1 MGRDKDLQDAF
12 RQLVAKE
19 PETFIA
25 TVTKVDKETK
35 TIEVIDTDGFDFD
48 DVRLT
53 SVIDDTNKV
62 VQYPKEETTVLVSR
76 IGNDDNTLFVSAIS
90 EVESI
95 EGTIEDTHFLINKD
109 GYIIEKGEDNVHFN
123 ITDDG
128 YLIKKGN
135 VRLKD
140 IINEIQNQIGS
151 LCDEVNKIVVSV
163 GVTPNVAAIT
173 QIKTAVTSTLNTKLD
188 KILKP

>member
-1 MGRDKDLQDAF
+1 MGKDKDLQNAF
-12 RQLVAKE
+12 RHLTHKE
-19 PETFIA
+19 PQTFIA
-25 TVTKVDKETK
+25 TVTKVDKEKK
-35 TIEVIDTDGFDFD
+35 TIEIIDTDGFDFD

-62 VQYPKEETTVLVSR
+62 VQFPKEETSVLVSR
-76 IGNDDNTLFVSAIS
+76 IGDDDNTLFVSAIS

-95 EGTIEDTHFLINKD
+95 EGTIEDTHFHIDKD
-109 GYIIEKGEDNVHFN
+109 GYIFEKGD
-123 ITDDG
+123 
-128 YLIKKGN
+128 

-151 LCDEVNKIVVSV
+151 LCDEVNKIVVSI

-173 QIKTAVTSTLNTKLD
+173 QIKTAVTDTLNTELD

>member
-12 RQLVAKE
+12 RQLVSKE

-35 TIEVIDTDGFDFD
+35 TIEIIDTDGFDYD
-48 DVRLT
+48 EVRLT

-62 VQYPKEETTVLVSR
+62 VQYPKEETSVLVSR
-76 IGNDDNTLFVSAIS
+76 IGDDDNTLFVSAIS

-95 EGTIEDTHFLINKD
+95 EGTIEDTHFLIDKD
-109 GYIIEKGEDNVHFN
+109 GYTVEKGEDNVHFN

-128 YLIKKGN
+128 YIIKKGD

-151 LCDEVNKIVVSV
+151 LCDEVNKIVVSI

-173 QIKTAVTSTLNTKLD
+173 QIKTAVTDTLNSEID
-188 KILKP
+188 KILKT

>member
-12 RQLVAKE
+12 KHLVARD

-35 TIEVIDTDGFDFD
+35 TIEIVDTDGFDFD
-48 DVRLT
+48 EVRLT

-62 VQYPKEETTVLVSR
+62 VQYPKEETSVLVTR
-76 IGNDDNTLFVSAIS
+76 IGGDENTLFVSAMS

-95 EGTIEDTHFLINKD
+95 EGTIEETHFLIDKD
-109 GYIIEKGEDNVHFN
+109 GYTIEKGEDDVLLN
-123 ITDDG
+123 ISDDG

-151 LCDEVNKIVVSV
+151 LCDEVNKIVVSI

-173 QIKTAVTSTLNTKLD
+173 QIKTAVTDTLNTEID

>member
-1 MGRDKDLQDAF
+1 MGRDKDLQDAL
-12 RQLVAKE
+12 RHLVSRE

-35 TIEVIDTDGFDFD
+35 TIEVLDTDGFDFY

-53 SVIDDTNKV
+53 SVIDDNNKV
-62 VQYPKEETTVLVSR
+62 VQFPKEETTVLVSR
-76 IGNDDNTLFVSAIS
+76 IGSNDNTLFVSALS

-95 EGTIEDTHFLINKD
+95 EGTIEDTFFHIDKE
-109 GYIIEKGEDNVHFN
+109 GYTFEKGEDDVLLN
-123 ITDDG
+123 ISNDG
-128 YLIKKGN
+128 YLIQKGD

-140 IINEIQNQIGS
+140 VINEIQNQVAS

-163 GVTPNVAAIT
+163 GVTPNIGAIT
-173 QIKTAVTSTLNTKLD
+173 AIKTAVTTTLNTEID